1 MNDLEQILNVLLYD
15 LPITQNPNDLT
26 ARVKLNGIY
35 YNSVVA
41 KKIAEHWQDFHPD
54 AILGILNMASE
65 IRCAA
70 LAAGY
75 SVIDGFVQARPS
87 VGGIFNGKAAQF
99 DPKVNTKGA
108 ILSASPELRKAVN
121 ASKVVVLGPAL
132 TGPVINTIEDVY
144 SASENTLITPGRNL
158 RIHGQNLRI
167 AGDDPAVGVWFID
180 ETSSTRTSVDKRDV
194 VDNDP
199 STLTILTPALP
210 QGNYFVEVVTQSG
223 TSLKTVVKEP
233 RSYRFEVLMAV
244 E

>member
-1 MNDLEQILNVLLYD
+1 MNDLEQILNVLLYE
-15 LPITQNPNDLT
+15 LAITPEPNDFT
-26 ARVKLNGIY
+26 GKVKLNETY

-54 AILGILNMASE
+54 AILGILNMASA
-65 IRCAA
+65 IKCAA
-70 LAAGY
+70 VASGY

-87 VGGIFNGKAAQF
+87 VGGIFYGKAAQF
-99 DPKVNTKGA
+99 DTKVNTKGA
-108 ILSASPELRKAVN
+108 ILVVSPELRKAVN

-144 SASENTLITPGRNL
+144 SASENVTITPGRNL

-167 AGDDPAVGVWFID
+167 AGDAPAVGVWFID
-180 ETSSTRTSVDKRDV
+180 ETSARTVVDKRDI

-199 STLTILTPALP
+199 STLTVLTPSLP

-223 TSLKTVVKEP
+223 TSGKTVKEA
-233 RSYRFEVLMAV
+233 RSYKFEILMTV

>member
-1 MNDLEQILNVLLYD
+1 MGELEQILNVLLYE
-15 LPITQNPNDLT
+15 LAITPEPNDFT
-26 ARVKLNGIY
+26 GKVKLNGT
-35 YNSVVA
+35 YNNQVLA

-54 AILGILNMASE
+54 AILGILNMASTLK
-65 IRCAA
+65 CTAVA
-70 LAAGY
+70 SGY

-87 VGGIFNGKAAQF
+87 VGGVFYGKAAQF
-99 DPKVNTKGA
+99 DSKVNSKGTA
-108 ILSASPELRKAVN
+108 FAASPELRKAVA

-144 SASENTLITPGRNL
+144 SGTENTVITPGRNL

-180 ETSSTRTSVDKRDV
+180 EASVRTVVDMRDV

-199 STLTILTPALP
+199 STLTILTPSIPA
-210 QGNYFVEVVTQSG
+210 GNYFIEVVTQSG
-223 TSLKTVVKEP
+223 TGGKTVKEP
-233 RSYRFEVLMAV
+233 RSYKFEILMTV